1 MRDKTC
7 LSQAVKKNHEYLI
20 PKQFVSFLAK
30 VLKDDITKHRAL
42 FQTAENA
49 GQKLIERSQE
59 DPAVV
64 ADVYSK
70 LYKVRTALDK
80 LSARA
85 DQRLGRLQHVLLQ
98 SQEFHVSFAEFLE
111 KLGRVEEQIAL
122 QAPVSGVYGTVKEQN
137 QQQKVSSETLFVFC
151 SHGSFLSSPLSLDA
165 LYLNRQI
172 ANKFSALETFIPAY
186 LYLILQWNPN
196 FSNLKGNWK
205 LKLENRA

>member
-1 MRDKTC
+1 M
-7 LSQAVKKNHEYLI
+7 
-20 PKQFVSFLAK
+20 AK
-30 VLKDDITKHRAL
+30 VLKDDITKHKAL

-80 LSARA
+80 LAARA

-111 KLGRVEEQIAL
+111 KLGRVEEQTAL
-122 QAPVSGVYGTVKEQN
+122 QAPVSGVYSTVKEQN
-137 QQQKVSSETLFVFC
+137 QQQKVSSFVQQKC
-151 SHGSFLSSPLSLDA
+151 
-165 LYLNRQI
+165 
-172 ANKFSALETFIPAY
+172 KFIH
-186 LYLILQWNPN
+186 
-196 FSNLKGNWK
+196 K
-205 LKLENRA
+205 RV

>member
-1 MRDKTC
+1 M
-7 LSQAVKKNHEYLI
+7 EI
-20 PKQFVSFLAK
+20 PAGVLEGKQQQSEDQELQEK
-30 VLKDDITKHRAL
+30 I
-42 FQTAENA
+42 
-49 GQKLIERSQE
+49 SQE

-122 QAPVSGVYGTVKEQN
+122 QAPVSGVYDTVKEQT
-137 QQQKVSSETLFVFC
+137 QQQKV
-151 SHGSFLSSPLSLDA
+151 
-165 LYLNRQI
+165 N
-172 ANKFSALETFIPAY
+172 
-186 LYLILQWNPN
+186 
-196 FSNLKGNWK
+196 
-205 LKLENRA
+205 

>member
-1 MRDKTC
+1 MF
-7 LSQAVKKNHEYLI
+7 LSWQ
-20 PKQFVSFLAK
+20 K
-30 VLKDDITKHRAL
+30 VLKDDVTKHRTL

-122 QAPVSGVYGTVKEQN
+122 QTPVSGVYGTVKEQN
-137 QQQKVSSETLFVFC
+137 QQQKVSLDTVALLQPWRILEVRLC
-151 SHGSFLSSPLSLDA
+151 LSLVA
-165 LYLNRQI
+165 LHLDRQSVNRFLNRYMELRSLGLHI
-172 ANKFSALETFIPAY
+172 FHFTFR
-186 LYLILQWNPN
+186 LD
-196 FSNLKGNWK
+196 
-205 LKLENRA
+205 